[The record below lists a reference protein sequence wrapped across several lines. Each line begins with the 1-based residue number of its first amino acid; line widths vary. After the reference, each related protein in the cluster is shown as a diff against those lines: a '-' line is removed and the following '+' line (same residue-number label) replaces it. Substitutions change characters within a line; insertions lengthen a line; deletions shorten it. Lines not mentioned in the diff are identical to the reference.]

1 MSNTSEKNTSQCEK
15 CMATGSEPGYMSNDG
30 KMDKVCESSNVEI
43 DVGETIY
50 GLSLKFVQFINRLLT

>member
-1 MSNTSEKNTSQCEK
+1 MSNTSEKNISQCEK

-43 DVGETIY
+43 DV
-50 GLSLKFVQFINRLLT
+50 